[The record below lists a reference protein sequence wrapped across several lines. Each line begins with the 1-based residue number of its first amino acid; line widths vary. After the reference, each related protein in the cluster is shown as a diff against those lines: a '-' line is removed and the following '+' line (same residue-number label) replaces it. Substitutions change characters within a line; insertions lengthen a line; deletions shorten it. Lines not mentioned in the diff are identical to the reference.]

1 LPDFA
6 GGSVEVGDIRQYPF
20 SEAIAHVTGYVG
32 IVNKSELAKGDK
44 LLRLPGFRIGKD
56 GLEKRYDGEMRGKAG
71 QAQVEVNVVG
81 REVRELSR
89 IAPMIGKSVTLS
101 LDAELQAGAYARL
114 SKEISASAVI
124 MDVHSGA
131 VYSMASY
138 PSYDPNLFT
147 QGLPLDVWEG
157 WRSNPGHPLTN
168 KTISGQYPPGSTF
181 KMMSAL
187 AGLQSGD
194 IRHRETVHCPGH
206 YQLGRDK
213 FHCWRKAGHGQ
224 MNLVNS
230 LSQSCDTYYY
240 KHATEIGIDKIAEV
254 ARQFG
259 LGQKTGIELPGE
271 RPGLIPDKDWKY
283 GRMGTRWQA
292 GETVVASIGQ
302 GYMLTTPLQLA
313 MMISRLVN
321 GGYAVEPWMTGVV
334 GQDMRYL
341 QPWAKMDI
349 EPWHLNILRQGMES
363 VMNGSLGT
371 ARSSQLDNPAFAF
384 AGKTGTSQVTRISKE
399 QRAAGTLQ
407 AEIAWKNRH
416 HALFVGYAPFKN
428 PRYACSVV
436 VEHGESGSRAAAPLA
451 RDLLLLA
458 QQINPASK
466 PLISM
471 SSGMEHIRPSK
482 RRVFRERE

>member
-1 LPDFA
+1 
-6 GGSVEVGDIRQYPF
+6 
-20 SEAIAHVTGYVG
+20 
-32 IVNKSELAKGDK
+32 
-44 LLRLPGFRIGKD
+44 
-56 GLEKRYDGEMRGKAG
+56 
-71 QAQVEVNVVG
+71 
-81 REVRELSR
+81 
-89 IAPMIGKSVTLS
+89 
-101 LDAELQAGAYARL
+101 
-114 SKEISASAVI
+114 
-124 MDVHSGA
+124 
-131 VYSMASY
+131 
-138 PSYDPNLFT
+138 
-147 QGLPLDVWEG
+147 
-157 WRSNPGHPLTN
+157 
-168 KTISGQYPPGSTF
+168 
-181 KMMSAL
+181 
-187 AGLQSGD
+187 
-194 IRHRETVHCPGH
+194 
-206 YQLGRDK
+206 LGRDK

-230 LSQSCDTYYY
+230 LSQSCDTYDY

-283 GRMGTRWQA
+283 GRMGTRWQP

-302 GYMLTTPLQLA
+302 GYLLTTPLQLA

-321 GGYAVEPWMTGVV
+321 GGYAVEPWMTGIV
-334 GQDMRYL
+334 GQDMRRL

-349 EPWHLNILRQGMES
+349 RPWHLNILRQGMES

-371 ARSSQLDNPAFAF
+371 ARAAQIANPALAF

-407 AEIAWKNRH
+407 AELAWKSRH

-436 VEHGESGSRAAAPLA
+436 VEHGASGSAAAAPLA
-451 RDLLLLA
+451 RDLLLMA
-458 QQINPASK
+458 QQIDPASK

-471 SSGMEHIRPSK
+471 SSGMEHVRPSK